1 MRNYDAVMYSRLRS
15 GMEREDGDGASLPG
29 MVLIVRGRCEV
40 ACIW

>member
-15 GMEREDGDGASLPG
+15 GMEREDSDEASLPG

-40 ACIW
+40 ACI